1 MICEHISNTERT
13 ATSAERKTTDRL
25 ITLLYENK
33 INEIV
38 DCNIISIHKFGIF
51 VSIDNGIA
59 EALLPIKG
67 LPHDWYNY
75 DEIKQILFG
84 ESTGYSFKSGME
96 LKVKITEVSPFLGS
110 IAVKWY
116 SGGIKTVIK
125 NNRKKRRR
133 K

>member
-1 MICEHISNTERT
+1 M
-13 ATSAERKTTDRL
+13 
-25 ITLLYENK
+25 
-33 INEIV
+33 
-38 DCNIISIHKFGIF
+38 
-51 VSIDNGIA
+51 SIDNGIA

-75 DEIKQILFG
+75 DEIKQILYG

-110 IAVKWY
+110 IAVKWH
-116 SGGIKTVIK
+116 SGGIKTVTK